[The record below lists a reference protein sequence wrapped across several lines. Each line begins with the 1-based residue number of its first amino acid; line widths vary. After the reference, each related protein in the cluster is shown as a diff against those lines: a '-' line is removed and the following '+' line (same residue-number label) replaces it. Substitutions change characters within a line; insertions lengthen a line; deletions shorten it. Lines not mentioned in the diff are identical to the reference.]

1 MYPAISCLKFLTY
14 RLCFWVGLLAI
25 QYSPKAT
32 AVGTNWIQINA
43 VLGPSGHLVWAD
55 WTNCRRDWL

>member
-55 WTNCRRDWL
+55 